1 MKIFL
6 TGTTGYVGKH
16 LLRYLIIAKF
26 NVTVCIRSKKGLS
39 GKQRFEDEIASNLLF
54 RDLSTASVR
63 VIEKDVNDLVQ
74 KDLLECDT
82 VIHCAANVK
91 FTSSM
96 EELMLENVFA
106 LQRIYGLSS
115 EKRFVYISTCY
126 VHPKKA
132 RIRKAEKIESGLVP
146 SDFICDYAYTKYL
159 AEEFLYSQ
167 KKDIDI
173 LRLSCVGAPLEKLP
187 PMRGG
192 AHLSIIEAIL
202 RSSIPEVWVPPNL
215 LFSVVPVDIVCR
227 EIINTL
233 HEPGKKIKQICAS
246 STSKTYNVS
255 FKNFISS
262 EMMSLSNIYVDISL
276 EKFKDIIAKKYWLF
290 PSTYKKIVDIN
301 KTISFVSDNISFESD
316 VNIPEIGAEKYENIT
331 LNYIKLLILM
341 KPNKLTVQ
349 KFFYQMLNPIFL

>member
-1 MKIFL
+1 MRIFL

-16 LLRYLIIAKF
+16 LLRYLLISRF
-26 NVTVCIRSKKGLS
+26 NVTVCIRPKKGLT
-39 GKQRFEDEIASNLLF
+39 GKERFEDEIASNFLF

-63 VIEKDVNDLVQ
+63 VIEKDVNDLVEE
-74 KDLLECDT
+74 DLSGCDT

-96 EELMLENVFA
+96 EELMRENVFA

-132 RIRKAEKIESGLVP
+132 KIRKAENIESGLVP
-146 SDFICDYAYTKYL
+146 SEFICDYAYTKYL
-159 AEEFLYSQ
+159 AEDFLYSQ
-167 KKDIDI
+167 TGDIDI

-202 RSSIPEVWVPPNL
+202 RSSIPEVWVPLNL
-215 LFSVVPVDIVCR
+215 VFSVVPVDIVCR

-233 HEPGKKIKQICAS
+233 HYSEKKIKQICAS
-246 STSKTYNVS
+246 SRSKTYNVS

-262 EMMSLSNIYVDISL
+262 EMMSLSNIHMDISF
-276 EKFKDIIAKKYWLF
+276 EEFKLKVAKKYWLF

-301 KTISFVSDNISFESD
+301 KTISFVSDNIYFESD
-316 VNIPEIGAEKYENIT
+316 VDIPEIGAEKYENIT
-331 LNYIKLLILM
+331 LNYVKLFILM

-349 KFFYQMLNPIFL
+349 NFFYHILTPIFV